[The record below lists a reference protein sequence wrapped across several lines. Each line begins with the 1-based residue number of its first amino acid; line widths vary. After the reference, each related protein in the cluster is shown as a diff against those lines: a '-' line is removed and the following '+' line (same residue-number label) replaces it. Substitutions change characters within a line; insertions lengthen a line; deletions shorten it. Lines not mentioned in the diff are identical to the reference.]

1 MRALTIGKRVAAVCA
16 VLVVIAATIS
26 GIAVFSVRALTAHL
40 QHLATESLPTVRQIT
55 TVQSLGL
62 EFRGTSLLMGTP
74 GLSAGYRQQQSV
86 RLAEL
91 RKQLMLE
98 LSAHESTVT
107 AQERPLF
114 EATRQQTQK
123 LVESCLHFQEL
134 AAANR
139 SEEAGKF
146 WSAEGGARSKA
157 FRKAIQDEVN
167 FATAGADQ
175 QLKSGLSS
183 AQFGNRMSWGLLLL
197 AILAGSGLGT
207 LVTRNITQV
216 LSQVARGI
224 RSGAEQV
231 TDASRQVAAASQKLA
246 SSSSE
251 QAASI
256 EETSASGHEISAIT
270 EANSDSCRSAVALLV
285 ATETQVNE
293 TNRRLDDT
301 VASMKEITSS
311 SERISRIVKVI
322 DQLAFQTNILAL
334 NAAVEAA
341 RAGAAGLGFAV
352 VADEVRNLAGRSS
365 TAAQDISGL
374 IQESVIVAQ
383 RGSLRLDE
391 AAVAVRDMA
400 QSSLKVK
407 TLMHG
412 INEQAG
418 QQGDGMTQIARVL
431 VQMEQTTQQTAAVAE
446 ESAAAGQQLTEQ
458 AEEMLGIIASLEAL
472 IG

>member
-1 MRALTIGKRVAAVCA
+1 
-16 VLVVIAATIS
+16 
-26 GIAVFSVRALTAHL
+26 
-40 QHLATESLPTVRQIT
+40 
-55 TVQSLGL
+55 
-62 EFRGTSLLMGTP
+62 
-74 GLSAGYRQQQSV
+74 
-86 RLAEL
+86 
-91 RKQLMLE
+91 
-98 LSAHESTVT
+98 
-107 AQERPLF
+107 
-114 EATRQQTQK
+114 
-123 LVESCLHFQEL
+123 L
-134 AAANR
+134 AAATR
-139 SEEAGKF
+139 FEEAGKF
-146 WSAEGGARSKA
+146 WSVEGGARSKA

-167 FATAGADQ
+167 FATAGADE

-183 AQFGNRMSWGLLLL
+183 AQFGNRMSWGLLAL

-231 TDASRQVAAASQKLA
+231 TGASRQVAGASQKLA
-246 SSSSE
+246 SSSNE

-256 EETSASGHEISAIT
+256 EQTSAAGHEISAIT
-270 EANSDSCRSAVALLV
+270 AANAESCRSAVALLV
-285 ATETQVNE
+285 QTETQVNE

-311 SERISRIVKVI
+311 SERISRIIKVI
-322 DQLAFQTNILAL
+322 DQIAFQTNILAL

-365 TAAQDISGL
+365 TAAQDINGL
-374 IQESVIVAQ
+374 IQESVTVAQ

-412 INEQAG
+412 INEQAN
-418 QQGDGMTQIARVL
+418 QQGEGMTQIARAL

-458 AEEMLGIIASLEAL
+458 AEEMLGIISSLEAL
-472 IG
+472 IA